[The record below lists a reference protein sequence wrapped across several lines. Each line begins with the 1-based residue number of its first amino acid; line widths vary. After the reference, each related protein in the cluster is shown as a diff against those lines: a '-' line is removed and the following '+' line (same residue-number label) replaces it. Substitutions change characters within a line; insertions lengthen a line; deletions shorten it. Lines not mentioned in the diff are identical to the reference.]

1 MPVIVTS
8 EFLAL
13 IEIIAVNASEQFVK
27 SAKNFQTILSAQ
39 KLTQLLNLA
48 TKVLNQYLNNS
59 CKFIHL

>member
-27 SAKNFQTILSAQ
+27 SGKNFQTILSTQ